1 MQRLYNSGGCKL
13 IFECVYV
20 SAECVIDRLKEFID
34 LNRLLCLLQLCA
46 VLCIY
51 VGDKDFK
58 KLLEDLIVTKAT
70 QQQSQHCDG
79 TGNAV

>member
-1 MQRLYNSGGCKL
+1 MADTKN
-13 IFECVYV
+13 
-20 SAECVIDRLKEFID
+20 KERIP
-34 LNRLLCLLQLCA
+34 LNEYTVKIINGTRYKVCS
-46 VLCIY
+46 IY

-58 KLLEDLIVTKAT
+58 KLFEDLIVTKAT